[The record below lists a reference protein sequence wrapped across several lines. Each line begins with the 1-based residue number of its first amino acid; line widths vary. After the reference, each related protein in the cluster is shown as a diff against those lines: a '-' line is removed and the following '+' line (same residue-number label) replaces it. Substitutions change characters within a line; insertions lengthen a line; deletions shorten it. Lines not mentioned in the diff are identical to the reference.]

1 MKSKMLNSSALIS
14 AGTVLHTSASLT
26 INENASS
33 DVPLDM
39 EDALNRIVPEV
50 GTFLSWWL
58 DFTSC

>member
-1 MKSKMLNSSALIS
+1 MKFKMIYLSALIS

-50 GTFLSWWL
+50 GKFL
-58 DFTSC
+58 